1 MIDIDII
8 RSMPSAGNNSLRL
21 KILDMICRSG
31 EGHIPSSFSIVD
43 IIEYLYET
51 ELKIDPKNPRSKDR
65 DYFILSKGHGAAALY
80 VVLEKHGFLSESD
93 LTLYGSI
100 RGILGGHPDSTI
112 VPGVEAS
119 TGSLGHGFPMATG
132 IALGLKIQKSS
143 NKVFCLVGD
152 GECHEGTVWESAN
165 IASNQKLDN
174 LTVFVDWNESAQQLM
189 PIENLEFRWSSF
201 GWATSVADG
210 HSFKSLKNSV
220 NFLNQSQSGKPKVVL
235 ARTVKGKGVPFLEGH
250 GIWHHKIPN
259 SEELQQIRE
268 VLNG

>member
-1 MIDIDII
+1 VPDT
-8 RSMPSAGNNSLRL
+8 PNNNLRL
-21 KILDMICRSG
+21 RILDMICTSG

-43 IIEYLYET
+43 IIEYLYGN
-51 ELKIDPKNPRSKDR
+51 ELKIDPKNSKSKER

-80 VVLEKHGFLSESD
+80 VVLEKYGFLSESD
-93 LTLYGSI
+93 LALYGNI
-100 RGILGGHPDSTI
+100 PGILGGHPDSTK

-132 IALGLKIQKSS
+132 IALGLKIQKRS

-152 GECHEGTVWESAN
+152 GECQEGTVWESAN

-174 LTVFVDWNESAQQLM
+174 LTVIVDWNESAQQLM
-189 PIENLEFRWSSF
+189 PIENLEDRWSSF

-210 HSFKSLKNSV
+210 HSFESLKESMT
-220 NFLNQSQSGKPKVVL
+220 FLKKSPAGKPKVIL
-235 ARTVKGKGVPFLEGH
+235 AHTVKGKGVPFLEGH

-259 SEELQQIRE
+259 SEELQQIK
-268 VLNG
+268 VALNG